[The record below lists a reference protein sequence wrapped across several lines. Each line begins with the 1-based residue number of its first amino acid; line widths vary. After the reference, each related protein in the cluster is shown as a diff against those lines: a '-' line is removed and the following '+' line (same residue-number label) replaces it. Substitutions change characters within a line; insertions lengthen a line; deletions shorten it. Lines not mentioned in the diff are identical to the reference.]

1 MALGAYILNGKDLFG
16 VFGVTVQSG
25 SGTFL
30 SFPERKGSLQHN
42 WSDQDGLD
50 IDLSAPRFEARD
62 FRLQC
67 TLITNSRS
75 DFWTKYN
82 GLFTELSAMG
92 THQLYVEDLDKT
104 YTLYYKNQTN
114 LKKLTRLANNMLIG
128 VSFDLVFG
136 ETDPMDNIEAVYL
149 VDDQDRYLI
158 A

>member
-16 VFGVTVQSG
+16 VFGTTVQSG
-25 SGTFL
+25 SGSFL

-50 IDLSAPRFEARD
+50 IDLTSPKFEARD

-67 TLITNSRS
+67 TLISDARD
-75 DFWTKYN
+75 DFWNKYN
-82 GLFTELSAMG
+82 GLFTELSTMG

-104 YTLYYKNQTN
+104 YTLFYKSQTN
-114 LKKLTRLANNMLIG
+114 LKKLTRLNSTSQIG
-128 VSFDLVFG
+128 VSFDLIFG